1 MKFGFSQRTSARTI
15 RGRGDSVLSV
25 LLVEMQSPGTAADL
39 DNVVSC
45 VLTELYSVHTKESVS
60 RVLVVT
66 GRERRNGGVLFR
78 SMDGYGVQRDYYCPL
93 LLA

>member
-1 MKFGFSQRTSARTI
+1 MEFGFNQRTSARTI

-39 DNVVSC
+39 DNIVSC

-66 GRERRNGGVLFR
+66 GRGRRNGGVLFR